1 MTQKNDQH
9 LEALMDIR
17 SMMEKS
23 SRFISLSGLSGIGAG
38 LIALIGAAVAYAYLD
53 TTPLRNYPG
62 YYIVNGGY
70 ENWGI
75 DYRLFFVLLGGAI
88 LLGALATGIFFTTRK
103 ARRNQQPIWGALTR
117 RLLINLAI
125 PLAVGGIFCIAL
137 FQQGIIGFIAPATL
151 IFYGLSLLNAS
162 KYTLRDIRFLGLS
175 EIGLGLIGLFN
186 LGYGLDLWAFG
197 FGILHI
203 VYGAIMYYKY
213 ER

>member
-1 MTQKNDQH
+1 MTPKNSQH
-9 LEALMDIR
+9 LDALMDIR

-38 LIALIGAAVAYAYLD
+38 LIALLGAAIAYIYLD

-62 YYIVNGGY
+62 YYLVNEGY
-70 ENWGI
+70 EKWGI
-75 DYRLFFVLLGGAI
+75 DYRLFFVGLGAVI

-103 ARRNQQPIWGALTR
+103 ARRNQQAIWGALTR
-117 RLLINLAI
+117 RLLLNLSI
-125 PLAVGGIFCIAL
+125 PLAVGGVFCLAL

-151 IFYGLSLLNAS
+151 IFYGLALINAS

-175 EIGLGLIGLFN
+175 EIVLGLIGLFN

-197 FGILHI
+197 FGVLHI